1 EDHEDEDHEDHDHD
15 EAGHSHGFA
24 GGGGIYDFEKAFL
37 DDGFFFGRIETKID
51 ASFARTAGFSIA
63 AGENGYGRTTWIAGA
78 DLRGGTELA
87 DRPVWW
93 QGEIFYREVQARDF
107 AGNRGEY
114 DEFGIYAA
122 CGCEFAKDW
131 TAGSRVE
138 WASGDRDA
146 GNERRWRASANVGR
160 VIHLADKADLHTRL
174 QYSYDRLGGY
184 GDEHSV

>member
-1 EDHEDEDHEDHDHD
+1 M
-15 EAGHSHGFA
+15 
-24 GGGGIYDFEKAFL
+24 
-37 DDGFFFGRIETKID
+37 
-51 ASFARTAGFSIA
+51 
-63 AGENGYGRTTWIAGA
+63 
-78 DLRGGTELA
+78 
-87 DRPVWW
+87 
-93 QGEIFYREVQARDF
+93 QARDF

-184 GDEHSV
+184 GDEHSVWLQFVLNLGAAEHGHPH